1 MRIGGRR
8 EKQTGADDRKNPCH
22 TGLSAC
28 VGVWIT
34 VVSGILPRSAL
45 DAGGRNRHIASR
57 RWDTRSPGDSLPPAL
72 PDGKTGSHSDPR
84 EPLQVFL
91 RKNRSGLMGNHGTIG
106 RSLSSLL
113 RRHGSR
119 SLTLLMRGR
128 ETRTAVSLRRGIV
141 WIGFAPGLGGFPRER
156 HGRLRVLEAHR
167 VLSFRG
173 WCLM

>member
-1 MRIGGRR
+1 MAGV
-8 EKQTGADDRKNPCH
+8 EKFRPATVTRKTLAAQGFP
-22 TGLSAC
+22 SRAR
-28 VGVWIT
+28 VWIT
-34 VVSGILPRSAL
+34 GATGFLPRSVL
-45 DAGGRNRHIASR
+45 DASGRNRHIAIR
-57 RWDTRSPGDSLPPAL
+57 RRDTRSPGDSLPPAL

-113 RRHGSR
+113 RRQGAR

-141 WIGFAPGLGGFPRER
+141 WTGFRPGLDGFPRER

-173 WCLM
+173 WYLM